1 MTTFEK
7 LIDHLNKISKEMLK
21 AAEGDEDVSLHCL
34 SAQIGSIQQ
43 DLKLLLWQELPE
55 LNDGEKYEA
64 LYKNNDFKFSET
76 FLERH
81 ATRQAFWRRV
91 AIRLFTD
98 DNERRKFKKAAE
110 EEFKSAT
117 ISWREFLWGK
127 KDESTKR

>member
-21 AAEGDEDVSLHCL
+21 AAEGDEDVSLYCL
-34 SAQIGSIQQ
+34 SAQIDSIQQ

-64 LYKNNDFKFSET
+64 LYKNNDFKVSET

-98 DNERRKFKKAAE
+98 DDERRKFKKAAE

-127 KDESTKR
+127 KNENAK

>member
-21 AAEGDEDVSLHCL
+21 AAEGDEDVSLYCL
-34 SAQIGSIQQ
+34 SAQIDSIQQ

-81 ATRQAFWRRV
+81 AT
-91 AIRLFTD
+91 
-98 DNERRKFKKAAE
+98 
-110 EEFKSAT
+110 
-117 ISWREFLWGK
+117 
-127 KDESTKR
+127 